1 MAIPLNARVRQ
12 VVPAIEGE
20 VAERRFSE
28 ASGGMEYRVPYEA
41 DGEQHERWFAETEVT
56 VIEEAAQ

>member
-1 MAIPLNARVRQ
+1 MAIPKGARVRQ

-28 ASGGMEYRVPYEA
+28 ATNGMEYLVPFEIN
-41 DGEQHERWFAETEVT
+41 GEQHERWFTEAELT